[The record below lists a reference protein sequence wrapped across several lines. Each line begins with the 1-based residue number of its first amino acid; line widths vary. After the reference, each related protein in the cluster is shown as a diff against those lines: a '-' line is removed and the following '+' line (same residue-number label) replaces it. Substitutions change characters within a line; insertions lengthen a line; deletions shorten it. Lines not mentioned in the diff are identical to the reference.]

1 MTPAEKRAKIT
12 KPISLDKALI
22 MYGVKSED
30 ELMNLF
36 KEKLNVHKKNF
47 LTGEKKRGFNLFRFW
62 KKS

>member
-30 ELMNLF
+30 ELMSLF

-47 LTGEKKRGFNLFRFW
+47 LTGEKKKSFNFFRFW